1 MALVSLLLLLLLLV
15 TLILAYFV
23 IKRMIKSPK
32 TEVLEDVEKVSETP
46 DALNLPDEEEEKNE
60 KRY

>member
-1 MALVSLLLLLLLLV
+1 MALDSLLFILLLLV
-15 TLILAYFV
+15 TFILAYFV

>member
-1 MALVSLLLLLLLLV
+1 MALDSLLLLLLLLV
-15 TLILAYFV
+15 TFILAYFV

-46 DALNLPDEEEEKNE
+46 DVFKST
-60 KRY
+60 

>member
-1 MALVSLLLLLLLLV
+1 MALDSLLLLLLLLA
-15 TLILAYFV
+15 TFILAYFV

>member
-1 MALVSLLLLLLLLV
+1 
-15 TLILAYFV
+15 
-23 IKRMIKSPK
+23 MIKSPK